1 MRLDNLDFKD
11 SPCTLTQYKDQNYST
26 VVFRQYIFTPARRF
40 QPQAQYQID
49 YRLFGLT
56 LKRMI
61 LPTVCNLDSISC
73 SPCSKLFARKET
85 PKKSIQTAAYW
96 AGFGQN
102 VKKRAIKTGLHRSDY
117 MENGKE
123 NRHTSS
129 SGVETLPPSTQYS
142 VTIANSLPSVS
153 IKGT

>member
-1 MRLDNLDFKD
+1 MEKRPSVL
-11 SPCTLTQYKDQNYST
+11 PAEA
-26 VVFRQYIFTPARRF
+26 VVFFLLF
-40 QPQAQYQID
+40 SFFSLPQ
-49 YRLFGLT
+49 
-56 LKRMI
+56 
-61 LPTVCNLDSISC
+61 
-73 SPCSKLFARKET
+73 T
-85 PKKSIQTAAYW
+85 PKKSIQTAPYW